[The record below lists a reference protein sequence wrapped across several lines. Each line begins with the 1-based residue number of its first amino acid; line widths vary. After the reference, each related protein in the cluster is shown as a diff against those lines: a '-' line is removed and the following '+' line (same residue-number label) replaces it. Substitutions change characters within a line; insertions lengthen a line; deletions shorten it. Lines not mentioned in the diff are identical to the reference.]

1 MTAYEQFIKRFS
13 DLTKTRKDQLIN
25 TLSNIFTMRLVG
37 NKTHGDLAEI
47 GIVEFINQFMPDY
60 ESEHVGKAL
69 YRAKMHEEDINV
81 KNKKT
86 GEVISVS
93 LKAYGDGPLQLST
106 NKDAALYHALEK
118 QGDCITDPK
127 QICEIFQLP
136 AFKEVQ
142 NLNVMPLIYREKQKQ
157 CNILIFD
164 FSKAVQ
170 STVKIQRIEPNK
182 DANKRKYPVYVFS
195 DTDGQYICEVRYG
208 DAQANALQRG
218 LWTHTKNAEKYFT
231 SATGGWIDYT
241 HNLELITLLK
251 LALNASP
258 LGHKAAVDV
267 LKKDIGRLQTAGE
280 AKSGDLITQGIKY
293 TGSKLA
299 IVGHILSM
307 IAMLPVQTVLDGF
320 SGTTRVSQA
329 LAKAGYQVVSA
340 DISAWSEVFGK
351 CFLLANK
358 PKSFYQGYIDEL
370 NALEGEEGWFTQHYA
385 VEKGEIK
392 KAPFQ
397 RKNLR
402 KLDAIRRKIEEYDLD
417 DIDKSVLLTSL
428 IFALDKVDNTIG
440 HYVSYL
446 SEWSPRSY
454 DDLKLEVPDYEIGDK
469 KHTVIKGDIFDVL
482 KGRKFDLAY
491 FDPPYGSNN
500 EKMPPSRVRYA
511 AYYHFWTSVVL
522 YDKPKLFGK
531 VNRRED
537 SRDTIA
543 GSVFE
548 EFKKNDDGKYVA
560 TEAIGRLIRETNAK
574 YILFSYSNGGRATK
588 EELYEIMNRYG
599 KLVRVVE
606 IDHKSNVMSTMRWT
620 NEWVKADKKN
630 VEYLFLLEK

>member
-1 MTAYEQFIKRFS
+1 M
-13 DLTKTRKDQLIN
+13 D
-25 TLSNIFTMRLVG
+25 
-37 NKTHGDLAEI
+37 
-47 GIVEFINQFMPDY
+47 
-60 ESEHVGKAL
+60 
-69 YRAKMHEEDINV
+69 
-81 KNKKT
+81 
-86 GEVISVS
+86 
-93 LKAYGDGPLQLST
+93 
-106 NKDAALYHALEK
+106 
-118 QGDCITDPK
+118 
-127 QICEIFQLP
+127 
-136 AFKEVQ
+136 
-142 NLNVMPLIYREKQKQ
+142 
-157 CNILIFD
+157 
-164 FSKAVQ
+164 
-170 STVKIQRIEPNK
+170 
-182 DANKRKYPVYVFS
+182 
-195 DTDGQYICEVRYG
+195 
-208 DAQANALQRG
+208 
-218 LWTHTKNAEKYFT
+218 
-231 SATGGWIDYT
+231 
-241 HNLELITLLK
+241 
-251 LALNASP
+251 
-258 LGHKAAVDV
+258 
-267 LKKDIGRLQTAGE
+267 
-280 AKSGDLITQGIKY
+280 KSGELTTQGIKY
-293 TGSKLA
+293 AGSKLA

-307 IAMLPVQTVLDGF
+307 ISTLPVRTVLDGF

-329 LAKAGYQVVSA
+329 LAKAGYQVVSS
-340 DISAWSEVFGK
+340 DISAWSEVFAK
-351 CFLLANK
+351 CFLQANK
-358 PKSFYQGYIDEL
+358 PKAFYQAYIDEL
-370 NALEGEEGWFTQHYA
+370 NALDGEDGWFTEHYA
-385 VEKGEIK
+385 LEEGKIQK
-392 KAPFQ
+392 SPFQ

-402 KLDAIRRKIEEYDLD
+402 KLDAIRRRIEEYDLD

-428 IFALDKVDNTIG
+428 IFALDKVDSTIG

-446 SEWSPRSY
+446 SDFSSRSY
-454 DDLKLEVPDYEIGDK
+454 GDLKLEVPNYEIGDK
-469 KHTVIKGDIFDVL
+469 SHTVIKGDIFDVL

-500 EKMPPSRVRYA
+500 EKMPASRVRYA

-620 NEWVKADKKN
+620 NEWVKKDKKN